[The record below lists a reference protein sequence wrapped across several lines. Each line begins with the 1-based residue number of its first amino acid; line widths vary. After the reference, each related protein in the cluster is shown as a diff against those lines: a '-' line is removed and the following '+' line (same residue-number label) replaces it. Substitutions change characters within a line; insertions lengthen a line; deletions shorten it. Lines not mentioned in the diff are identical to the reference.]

1 MALGLS
7 DTVQQQSGGI
17 QLNAMFIDEGFGT
30 LDDDALKEILEV
42 LAVFGSGKKIGIISH
57 VSSLSSLPTGFEI
70 TRVVGGGSIVKTRAS
85 DGK

>member
-1 MALGLS
+1 MRNRN
-7 DTVQQQSGGI
+7 GGI
-17 QLNAMFIDEGFGT
+17 EVNSLFIDEGFGT

-57 VSSLSSLPTGFEI
+57 ISSLSSLPTGFEI